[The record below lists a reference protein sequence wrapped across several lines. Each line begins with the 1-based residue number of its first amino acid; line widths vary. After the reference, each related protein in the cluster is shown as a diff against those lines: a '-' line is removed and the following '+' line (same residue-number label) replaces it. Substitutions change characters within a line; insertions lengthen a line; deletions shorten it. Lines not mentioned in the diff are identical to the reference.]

1 MYCQQCGAP
10 TVERTHDGR
19 SRPVCTACGAVTYL
33 DPKLAVAVL
42 IEREGCVLLGQRG
55 EGTREPGKWSF
66 PAGFVERGERVE
78 AAAAREVAE
87 EVGLAITV
95 GDLIG
100 LYSADGEAVVL
111 AVFTAAGVSGGP
123 VAADDLTAVEWFPLD
138 HLPELAFP
146 HDLQVIDDWR
156 RHKTSRIGSDPIPA
170 SAAPEKRSGG

>member
-1 MYCQQCGAP
+1 M
-10 TVERTHDGR
+10 
-19 SRPVCTACGAVTYL
+19 TYL

-42 IEREGCVLLGQRG
+42 IERDGCILLGQRG

-100 LYSADGEAVVL
+100 LYSADGEEVVL
-111 AVFTAAGVSGGP
+111 AVYAATAAAGEP
-123 VAADDLTAVEWFPLD
+123 VAADDLTAVAWFD
-138 HLPELAFP
+138 FGNLPELAFP
-146 HDLQVIDDWR
+146 HDYRIIADWLGR
-156 RHKTSRIGSDPIPA
+156 
-170 SAAPEKRSGG
+170 

>member
-1 MYCQQCGAP
+1 MAAPVDVTMHCQQCGAP
-10 TVERTHDGR
+10 TAERPHDGR
-19 SRPVCTACGAVTYL
+19 PRPVCTVCGAVTYL

-42 IEREGCVLLGQRG
+42 IERDDCILLGQRG

-111 AVFTAAGVSGGP
+111 AVFTAASVAGEP
-123 VAADDLTAVEWFPLD
+123 AAADDLTAVAWFELSD
-138 HLPELAFP
+138 LPELAFP
-146 HDLQVIDDWR
+146 HDRRIIDDWR
-156 RHKTSRIGSDPIPA
+156 RRQS
-170 SAAPEKRSGG
+170 